1 MAIGGAEGI
10 GISYYGNQIFL
21 IQFLLKIIDR
31 NQTEMLSDLRKQN
44 IFSYYHILLSYFGN
58 NYYTELKKYLTAAS
72 HIVPHIQALTE
83 LQIICSKTFDK

>member
-31 NQTEMLSDLRKQN
+31 NQTAMLSDLRKP
-44 IFSYYHILLSYFGN
+44 SYFSN
-58 NYYTELKKYLTAAS
+58 VIFLVTFW
-72 HIVPHIQALTE
+72 IVPRYNFFVSFLKSI
-83 LQIICSKTFDK
+83 